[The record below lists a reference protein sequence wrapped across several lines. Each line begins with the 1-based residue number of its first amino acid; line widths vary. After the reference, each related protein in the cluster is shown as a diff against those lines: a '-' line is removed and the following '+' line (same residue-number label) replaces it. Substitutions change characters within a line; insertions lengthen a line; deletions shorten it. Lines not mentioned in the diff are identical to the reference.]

1 MFFNLKQFNW
11 KLNFSV
17 LFLGA
22 MGLLS
27 LASANKELFNKQ
39 IFFWTIGIALIF
51 LIIKFDWRTIIN
63 YQGIILGFYFLI
75 ILLLALTYFF
85 APTIRGTRSWL
96 ALGPYQFQASEFA
109 KIALIIIFAN
119 FFRKKHIGI
128 ARVFNLL
135 VSFIYFSIPA
145 ALTLIQPD
153 LGSVLVL
160 FAIWFGFLLVSG
172 ISWRHLATSFLI
184 FLAIGLFAWF
194 YGFHDY
200 QRERIV
206 GVFLPE
212 RDSLGINYNVIQ
224 SKIAIGSAG
233 LFGKGFKQGIQTQLG
248 FLPEAQTDFIFA
260 SVIEEFGL
268 LSGFLLI
275 GAFALVVFEI
285 IKIGLNSENNFNKFF
300 CLGSVIFFIVQF
312 VFNVGSNLGLTPVIG
327 VTFPFLSYGGSSLL
341 ADLVVVG
348 IIQSIVIR
356 GELG

>member
-1 MFFNLKQFNW
+1 MIFHLKQFNW

-27 LASANKELFNKQ
+27 LASSKMELFNKQ
-39 IFFWTIGIALIF
+39 SLFWIVGMILIF
-51 LIIKFDWRTIIN
+51 LVIKFDWRLIIN
-63 YQGIILGFYFLI
+63 HQGIIIGLYFLI

-85 APTIRGTRSWL
+85 APVIRGTRSWL
-96 ALGPYQFQASEFA
+96 PIGPYQFQASEFA

-119 FFRKKHIGI
+119 FFRKKHISI
-128 ARVFNLL
+128 ARISNLL
-135 VSFIYFSIPA
+135 VSFIYFLVPA
-145 ALTLIQPD
+145 ILTLIQPD
-153 LGSVLVL
+153 FGSALVL

-172 ISWRHLATSFLI
+172 IPWRHIAVSFFI
-184 FLAIGLFAWF
+184 FLALGTFAWF
-194 YGFHDY
+194 YGLHNY
-200 QRERIV
+200 QKERII

-233 LFGKGFKQGIQTQLG
+233 LFGKGFQQGTQVQLG

-268 LSGFLLI
+268 LSGFLLLI
-275 GAFALVVFEI
+275 AFAIMIFEI
-285 IKIGLNSENNFNKFF
+285 IKIGFNSNNNFNKFV
-300 CLGSVIFFIVQF
+300 CLGSAIFFVIQF
-312 VFNVGSNLGLTPVIG
+312 IFNVGSNLGLTPVIG

-341 ADLVVVG
+341 TNLIIVG
-348 IIQSIVIR
+348 IIQSIVVR
-356 GELG
+356 KLYQ